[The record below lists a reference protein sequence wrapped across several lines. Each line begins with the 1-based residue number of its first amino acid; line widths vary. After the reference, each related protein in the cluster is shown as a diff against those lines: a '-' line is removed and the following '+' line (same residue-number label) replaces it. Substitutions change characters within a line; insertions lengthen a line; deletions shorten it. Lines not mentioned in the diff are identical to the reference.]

1 VGYQSKP
8 PPKPSTDST
17 LVANQEPPTRGVN
30 TEAPKSPSNTNGSR
44 DTALPQWFEAVEQVG
59 KFIAGLAIALY
70 ILGLLSVNGYL
81 LGLGVS
87 DFSLVRARF
96 IYTGSLEI
104 LTLAFGYFLPIVT
117 YKKVR
122 HLYRTIPPSLRSWRL
137 HLFGPVFIA
146 CSIVIPVLF
155 ISLALSV
162 GTDSLKGSEVFYGF
176 CIVNAGLIT
185 GIFAA
190 IQLNRIGET
199 RHRQAFE
206 RNTAMALAIV
216 SLCAIGVLYAWVF
229 MYLAYPRIPVQFGG
243 GRPQDTRLLL
253 TEEALDGAKELG
265 LPIAGT
271 SRLTDQVKLMYEG
284 SDSYVIRLDNG
295 SIVQLKRNL
304 IAGSLAEKDRT
315 E

>member
-1 VGYQSKP
+1 M
-8 PPKPSTDST
+8 
-17 LVANQEPPTRGVN
+17 N
-30 TEAPKSPSNTNGSR
+30 TKAPKSPSNPNGSG

-96 IYTGSLEI
+96 IYTGALEI

-117 YKKVR
+117 YRKVR
-122 HLYRTIPPSLRSWRL
+122 HIYRTVPTPFRSWRL
-137 HLFGPVFIA
+137 HLFAPIFIA
-146 CSIVIPVLF
+146 SSIIIPVSF
-155 ISLALSV
+155 IALALSV
-162 GTDSLKGSEVFYGF
+162 GTDNLKASELFYGF
-176 CIVNAGLIT
+176 YIVSAGLIA
-185 GIFAA
+185 GILATKS
-190 IQLNRIGET
+190 LDRIEET
-199 RHRQAFE
+199 RHQEAFN
-206 RNTAMALAIV
+206 RNTAMAIEIV
-216 SLCAIGVLYAWVF
+216 SLWAIGVLYAGVF

-253 TEEALDGAKELG
+253 TQEALDGAKELG

-304 IAGSLAEKDRT
+304 VAGSLTEEDRT